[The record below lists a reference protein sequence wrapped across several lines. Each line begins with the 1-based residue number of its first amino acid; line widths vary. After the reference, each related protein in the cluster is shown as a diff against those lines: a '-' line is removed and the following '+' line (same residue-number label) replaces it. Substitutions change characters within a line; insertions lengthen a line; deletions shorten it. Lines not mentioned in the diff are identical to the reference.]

1 MTIQHILVPV
11 DFSEST
17 NGTVRFARELAERFS
32 ARVTLYHVFHIVM
45 TPLNEVPTDLER
57 WSEDRERA
65 AEARLKELAASMGSG
80 VQVET
85 AAEDGVPWDNI
96 VKRAAKFGHDHIV
109 MGIHGHTGLKHVLLG
124 SVAERVVRHAPCSV
138 TIVRKRHADGA

>member
-17 NGTVRFARELAERFS
+17 RFTVGHACELAKRFS

-57 WSEDRERA
+57 WSEDREQA
-65 AEARLKELAASMGSG
+65 ASSRLKELAASMGSG

-85 AAEDGVPWDNI
+85 ATDDGVPWDSI
-96 VKRAAKFGHDHIV
+96 VKRAEKHGCDHIV
-109 MGIHGHTGLKHVLLG
+109 MGTHGRSGLKHVLLG

-138 TIVRKRHADGA
+138 TVVRKRHTDES